1 MKLQL
6 SIKLSYSN
14 VCKYVL
20 KRLNLYANSL
30 YYIRKD
36 RNTSSAD
43 SILFLEDERI
53 HINMYVNPTTSKWKC
68 W

>member
-1 MKLQL
+1 MQTVF
-6 SIKLSYSN
+6 N
-14 VCKYVL
+14 H
-20 KRLNLYANSL
+20 
-30 YYIRKD
+30 IRKD

-53 HINMYVNPTTSKWKC
+53 HINMDVNPTTSKWKC